1 MNIETAIAQLTE
13 AVKEN
18 TAALR
23 EILSVGAVT
32 AADTLVPA
40 APKKRASK
48 VEVLKISLDQPPLAV
63 AEETPVHDIEPPESP
78 EEPVVEET
86 PEPEYVSPSVFT
98 EPELVAEETPE
109 VPDIPVAELRNSLKE
124 VIKGKLLA
132 DTEGRVKATFDALRA
147 KYGVAVIKELT
158 DDQVGA
164 FYAEVLT
171 WG

>member
-40 APKKRASK
+40 APKKRAAK
-48 VEVLKISLDQPPLAV
+48 AAPLEVVEP
-63 AEETPVHDIEPPESP
+63 
-78 EEPVVEET
+78 EPVVEET

-98 EPELVAEETPE
+98 EPEPECPTPIAEETPE

>member
-1 MNIETAIAQLTE
+1 MNIEQQIAELTQ
-13 AVKEN
+13 ALKEN

-32 AADTLVPA
+32 AADTLVPTPA
-40 APKKRASK
+40 KKRASK
-48 VEVLKISLDQPPLAV
+48 APEVIQVVKASDTTPIPL
-63 AEETPVHDIEPPESP
+63 EEGESRTLVIVPDENPAPE
-78 EEPVVEET
+78 

-98 EPELVAEETPE
+98 EPEPEPETPE
-109 VPDIPVAELRNSLKE
+109 VPDLPVAELRNSLKE

-132 DTEGRVKATFDALRA
+132 DTEGQVKATFDALRA

-158 DDQVGA
+158 DDQVSS
-164 FYAEVLT
+164 FYGEVLT

>member
-1 MNIETAIAQLTE
+1 MNIEELIQQNTKALI
-13 AVKEN
+13 EN

-40 APKKRASK
+40 TPKKRAAK
-48 VEVLKISLDQPPLAV
+48 LAV
-63 AEETPVHDIEPPESP
+63 
-78 EEPVVEET
+78 VE
-86 PEPEYVSPSVFT
+86 PEPE
-98 EPELVAEETPE
+98 PECPAPVAEETPE
-109 VPDIPVAELRNSLKE
+109 ENGGSDLDIEPAEEDCGGTVEAAPEVPDLPVAELRAQLKE

-132 DTEGRVKATFDALRA
+132 DTEGVIKPIFDALRA

-158 DDQVGA
+158 DDQVA
-164 FYAEVLT
+164 PFYGEVLT

>member
-1 MNIETAIAQLTE
+1 MNIEELIQQNTKALI
-13 AVKEN
+13 EN

-40 APKKRASK
+40 TPKKRAAK
-48 VEVLKISLDQPPLAV
+48 LAV
-63 AEETPVHDIEPPESP
+63 VEPEP
-78 EEPVVEET
+78 EPVVPEQEPET
-86 PEPEYVSPSVFT
+86 PEPEPT
-98 EPELVAEETPE
+98 TEETPE
-109 VPDIPVAELRNSLKE
+109 QEHEVPDLPVAELRNSLKE

-132 DTEGRVKATFDALRA
+132 DTEGQIKQTFDALRA

-158 DDQVGA
+158 DDQVA
-164 FYAEVLT
+164 PFYGEVLT